1 MNVHITLRWLALLVL
16 ALDLAACTPAAAPP
30 PRLPTAT
37 SVPVAQPIPSIT
49 PESLALE
56 PTIIRPRPTPRT
68 TVRAMDSM
76 TMVYVPAGT
85 FKMGSETGEDNEK
98 PVHDVTLDAF
108 WIDRTEVT
116 NAQYAKCVS
125 AGKCAAPSETKPA
138 TRSSYYGNSQY
149 ADYPVILVSWDD
161 ANNYC
166 TWAGGQL
173 PPEAQW
179 EYAARGPQGYTYPW
193 GNDEPNHTLLNHNLD
208 VGDTTAVG
216 SYPAGASWVGALDLA
231 GNVGEW
237 VQDWYGPY
245 PSSAQ
250 TNPTGPTSGT
260 YRVLRGG
267 AWSYYAANNSMAYRM
282 YTTPDVRYDNL
293 GVRCAAAGPG
303 G

>member
-1 MNVHITLRWLALLVL
+1 MNVHITLRWLAVLVL

-37 SVPVAQPIPSIT
+37 SVPVAQPLPSIT

-56 PTIIRPRPTPRT
+56 PTNIRPSPPPRS
-68 TVRAMDSM
+68 TVRAVDGM
-76 TMVYVPAGT
+76 TMVYIPAGT
-85 FKMGSETGEDNEK
+85 FKMGSDTGGDNEK
-98 PVHDVTLDAF
+98 PVHDVNLDAF

-116 NAQYAKCVS
+116 NAQYARCVS
-125 AGKCAAPSETKPA
+125 AGKCADPSETKSA
-138 TRSSYYGNSQY
+138 TRSSYYGDSQY
-149 ADYPVILVSWDD
+149 ADYPVIFLSWDD

-173 PPEAQW
+173 PTEAQW
-179 EYAARGPQGYTYPW
+179 EYAARGPEGYTYPW
-193 GNDEPNHTLLNHNLD
+193 GNDEPNDTLLNHNLD
-208 VGDTTAVG
+208 VGDTATVG

-237 VQDWYGPY
+237 VQDWYGLY
-245 PSSAQ
+245 SSSAQ

-282 YTTPDVRYDNL
+282 YVFPDDSFDNL
-293 GVRCAAAGPG
+293 GFRCAAAGPG